1 MGSLRHLGATVGIL
15 LAAAAG
21 PVACG
26 SGGANAEPGS
36 AEINPEVSATVQ
48 TSPVPH
54 TGDAADDVAIWVDPA
69 DPSRSTIIG
78 TDKKGG
84 LIVYDLAGKV
94 VHEVPDGPMN
104 NVDVRAEFPLAGRKV
119 ALVAASQRD
128 EEAIALYRVD
138 PVSRALVPVSSRPI
152 RLSIG
157 AYGLCM
163 YHSRKTGRFYVFVDS
178 EKGEVE
184 QWQLFES
191 RTKKGKVDA
200 NRVRA
205 FDVGSQTEGC
215 VADDARRRF
224 YIGEEDVA
232 IWRYGAE
239 PGAGTARTRVDSTG
253 GGHLAKDIEGLT
265 IAPGPGVTGY
275 LVASSQGSNSFAVYR
290 REGANDYLGSF
301 EIVEG
306 DGIGGV
312 EETDGIDVTTADLGP
327 QFPQG
332 VFVAQD
338 GKNGDENQDF
348 KLVPWQAVVRPAG

>member
-1 MGSLRHLGATVGIL
+1 
-15 LAAAAG
+15 
-21 PVACG
+21 
-26 SGGANAEPGS
+26 
-36 AEINPEVSATVQ
+36 
-48 TSPVPH
+48 
-54 TGDAADDVAIWVDPA
+54 
-69 DPSRSTIIG
+69 
-78 TDKKGG
+78 
-84 LIVYDLAGKV
+84 
-94 VHEVPDGPMN
+94 MN

-138 PVSRALVPVSSRPI
+138 PSLSGRSSPASPSDRAVDRSLWPVHVRSS
-152 RLSIG
+152 S
-157 AYGLCM
+157 
-163 YHSRKTGRFYVFVDS
+163 KTGKFYVFVDS

-191 RTKKGKVDA
+191 RTKRGKVDA
-200 NRVRA
+200 RRVRA

-215 VADDARRRF
+215 VADDALRRF

-239 PGAGTARTRVDSTG
+239 PGAGTARARVDWTG

-265 IAPGPGVTGY
+265 IAPEPGAKGY
-275 LVASSQGSNSFAVYR
+275 LIASSQGSNSFAVYR

-306 DGIGGV
+306 DGIGGA

-327 QFPQG
+327 
-332 VFVAQD
+332 
-338 GKNGDENQDF
+338 
-348 KLVPWQAVVRPAG
+348 AVPAGRLRRAGRKERGREPELQARPVAGRRQAGRLTDRTR